1 MVTTKRTGRTVA
13 ETPLPLVRR
22 LLGAADET
30 EVLVGG
36 QALSVWIVK
45 YGLQLTTDLPVIAR
59 ATDFL
64 TQSAVATA
72 SVEKFARAINGK
84 ASFPRRLDLTAL
96 VGQVE
101 LVISDESYINVDVI
115 FRIIGLDPA
124 KVLARAVR
132 VELPGSTTFLV
143 MHPFDLLKSRLA
155 NLHELREKQNNKGVA
170 QLRLGID
177 VARAYIQEQAA
188 HYLPAETG
196 AGRSPIQSLVTEIEK
211 LAIDDAGRK
220 VAKRWGVHVADA
232 IDPSLIPTGAFWTR
246 KWPTL
251 KALMSA
257 QYALGFTAPDSTSAA
272 AKKAARRRS
281 CEAPPRPTTSVG
293 GATARFDRPG

>member
-1 MVTTKRTGRTVA
+1 MKRASRTVA
-13 ETPLPLVRR
+13 ETPLPLVKR

-45 YGLQLTTDLPVIAR
+45 YGLQLPADLPVVTR
-59 ATDFL
+59 DTDFL

-84 ASFPRRLDLTAL
+84 ASFPRRLDMTAL

-101 LVISDESYINVDVI
+101 LATSDESYINVDVI
-115 FRIIGLDPA
+115 FRIVGLDPA

-132 VELPGSTTFLV
+132 VELPGSITFLV

-155 NLHELREKQNNKGVA
+155 NLHELREKQNDKGAA
-170 QLRLGID
+170 QLRLAID
-177 VARAYIQEQAA
+177 VARAYLQEQAA
-188 HYLPAETG
+188 RYPPAETG
-196 AGRSPIQSLVTEIEK
+196 AGRSPVQTLVSEIEK
-211 LAIDDAGRK
+211 MAIDDAGRK
-220 VAKRWGVHVADA
+220 AAKRWGVHVADA
-232 IDPSLIPTGAFWTR
+232 IDPSLIPAGAFWTR

-251 KALMSA
+251 KVLMSA
-257 QYALGFTAPDSTSAA
+257 DCASRVAPASGPTTGN
-272 AKKAARRRS
+272 KPARRR
-281 CEAPPRPTTSVG
+281 R
-293 GATARFDRPG
+293 

>member
-1 MVTTKRTGRTVA
+1 MVTKRASRTVA
-13 ETPLPLVRR
+13 ETPLPLVKR
-22 LLGAADET
+22 LLGASDET

-45 YGLQLTTDLPVIAR
+45 YGLQLPLDLPVITR
-59 ATDFL
+59 DTDFL
-64 TQSAVATA
+64 TQSAAATA

-84 ASFPRRLDLTAL
+84 ASFPRRLALTAL

-101 LVISDESYINVDVI
+101 LAVSDDTYINVDVI
-115 FRIIGLDPA
+115 FKVIGLDPA

-132 VELPGSTTFLV
+132 VDLSGGVRFLV

-155 NLHELREKQNNKGVA
+155 NLHELRDKQNDKGAA

-177 VARAYIQEQAA
+177 VARAYLREQAA
-188 HYLPAETG
+188 RYPAAETG
-196 AGRSPIQSLVTEIEK
+196 AGRSPIQTLVSEIEK
-211 LAIDDAGRK
+211 MAIDDAGRK

-232 IDPSLIPTGAFWTR
+232 IDPSLIPAGAFWTR

-251 KALMSA
+251 KGLMSTA
-257 QYALGFTAPDSTSAA
+257 YASGFAAPDSI
-272 AKKAARRRS
+272 KKAARRR
-281 CEAPPRPTTSVG
+281 P
-293 GATARFDRPG
+293 

>member
-1 MVTTKRTGRTVA
+1 MVTNRTGRALA
-13 ETPLPLVRR
+13 ETPLPLVKR

-45 YGLQLTTDLPVIAR
+45 YGLQLPADLPVITR
-59 ATDFL
+59 DTDFL
-64 TQSAVATA
+64 TQSAAATE
-72 SVEKFARAINGK
+72 SVERFARAVSGK
-84 ASFPRRLDLTAL
+84 ASFPRRLDMTAL

-101 LVISDESYINVDVI
+101 LAVSDETYINVDVI
-115 FRIIGLDPA
+115 FKLVGLDPA

-155 NLHELREKQNNKGVA
+155 NLHELREKQNDKGVA

-177 VARAYIQEQAA
+177 VARAYLQEQAA
-188 HYLPAETG
+188 RYPAAETG
-196 AGRSPIQSLVTEIEK
+196 AGRSPVQTLVSEIEK

-220 VAKRWGVHVADA
+220 VAKRWGIHVADA
-232 IDPSLIPTGAFWTR
+232 IDPSLIPAGAFWTR
-246 KWPTL
+246 KWPAL
-251 KALMSA
+251 SALMSTK
-257 QYALGFTAPDSTSAA
+257 YASGFAAPHSAPA
-272 AKKAARRRS
+272 TVRKAARQH
-281 CEAPPRPTTSVG
+281 P
-293 GATARFDRPG
+293 

>member
-1 MVTTKRTGRTVA
+1 MVTTKRAGRTVA
-13 ETPLPLVRR
+13 ETPLPLVKR
-22 LLGAADET
+22 LLGAADQN

-45 YGLQLTTDLPVIAR
+45 YGLQLPADLPVITR
-59 ATDFL
+59 DTDFL

-101 LVISDESYINVDVI
+101 LAVSDESYVNVDVI
-115 FRIIGLDPA
+115 FQIVGLDPA

-132 VELPGSTTFLV
+132 VELSGSTTFLL

-155 NLHELREKQNNKGVA
+155 NLHELREKQNAKGAA
-170 QLRLGID
+170 QLRLAID
-177 VARAYIQEQAA
+177 VARAYLQEQAA
-188 HYLPAETG
+188 RYPAAETG
-196 AGRSPIQSLVTEIEK
+196 AGRSPIQTLVSEIEK
-211 LAIDDAGRK
+211 MAIDDAGRK

-232 IDPSLIPTGAFWTR
+232 IDPSLIPAGAFWTR

-251 KALMSA
+251 EALMSVE
-257 QYALGFTAPDSTSAA
+257 YASGFAAPGSPAA
-272 AKKAARRRS
+272 AKKTAPRR
-281 CEAPPRPTTSVG
+281 PREPQ
-293 GATARFDRPG
+293 

>member
-1 MVTTKRTGRTVA
+1 MVTKRASRTVA

-36 QALSVWIVK
+36 QALSVWIIR
-45 YGLQLTTDLPVIAR
+45 YGLQLPLDLPVITRDA
-59 ATDFL
+59 DFL
-64 TQSAVATA
+64 TQSAAAKA

-84 ASFPRRLDLTAL
+84 ASFPRRLALTAL

-101 LVISDESYINVDVI
+101 LAVSDETYINVDVI
-115 FRIIGLDPA
+115 FKVIGLDPA

-132 VELPGSTTFLV
+132 VELTGSTTFLV

-155 NLHELREKQNNKGVA
+155 NLHELREKQNDQGAA
-170 QLRLGID
+170 QLRLGIS
-177 VARAYIQEQAA
+177 VARAYLREQAA
-188 HYLPAETG
+188 RYSAAETG
-196 AGRSPIQSLVTEIEK
+196 AGRSPIQTLVSEIEK
-211 LAIDDAGRK
+211 LAINDAGRK

-232 IDPSLIPTGAFWTR
+232 IDPSLIPAGAFWTR

-251 KALMSA
+251 NGLMSA
-257 QYALGFTAPDSTSAA
+257 EYAACFKAPDRAPAA
-272 AKKAARRRS
+272 VRKAPRRH
-281 CEAPPRPTTSVG
+281 T
-293 GATARFDRPG
+293 

>member
-1 MVTTKRTGRTVA
+1 MVTKHPSRTVA
-13 ETPLPLVRR
+13 ETPLPLVKR
-22 LLGAADET
+22 LLGAADDT

-45 YGLQLTTDLPVIAR
+45 YGLQLPLDLPVITR
-59 ATDFL
+59 DTDFL
-64 TQSAVATA
+64 TQSAAATA

-84 ASFPRRLDLTAL
+84 ASFPRRLALTAL

-101 LVISDESYINVDVI
+101 LAVSDETYVNVDVI
-115 FRIIGLDPA
+115 FKVIGLDPA

-155 NLHELREKQNNKGVA
+155 NLHELREKQNDKGAA
-170 QLRLGID
+170 QLRLGLD
-177 VARAYIQEQAA
+177 VARAYLQEQAA
-188 HYLPAETG
+188 RYPAAETG
-196 AGRSPIQSLVTEIEK
+196 AGRSPIQTLVSEIEK
-211 LAIDDAGRK
+211 MAIDDAGRK

-232 IDPSLIPTGAFWTR
+232 IDPSLIPAGAFWTR
-246 KWPTL
+246 KWPGL

-257 QYALGFTAPDSTSAA
+257 EYASGFRAPASAPTAT
-272 AKKAARRRS
+272 KK
-281 CEAPPRPTTSVG
+281 
-293 GATARFDRPG
+293 TARYRT

>member
-1 MVTTKRTGRTVA
+1 MVTKRASRAAA
-13 ETPLPLVRR
+13 ETPLPLVKR

-45 YGLQLTTDLPVIAR
+45 YGLQLPPDLPVITR
-59 ATDFL
+59 DTHFL
-64 TQSAVATA
+64 TQSAAAEA

-84 ASFPRRLDLTAL
+84 ASFPRRLALTAL

-101 LVISDESYINVDVI
+101 LTVSDETYINVDVI
-115 FRIIGLDPA
+115 FKVVGLDPA

-155 NLHELREKQNNKGVA
+155 NLHELREKQNDKGVA
-170 QLRLGID
+170 QLRLGVD
-177 VARAYIQEQAA
+177 VARAYLQEQAA
-188 HYLPAETG
+188 RYPAAETG
-196 AGRSPIQSLVTEIEK
+196 AGRSPVQPLVSEIEK
-211 LAIDDAGRK
+211 MAIEDAGRK

-232 IDPSLIPTGAFWTR
+232 IDPSLIPAGAFWTR

-251 KALMSA
+251 KGLMSA
-257 QYALGFTAPDSTSAA
+257 GYASGFAVPVSVQASTE
-272 AKKAARRRS
+272 KTARRR
-281 CEAPPRPTTSVG
+281 P
-293 GATARFDRPG
+293 

>member
-1 MVTTKRTGRTVA
+1 MVTTKRAGRAVVD
-13 ETPLPLVRR
+13 TPLPLVKR

-45 YGLQLTTDLPVIAR
+45 YGLQLPADLPVITR
-59 ATDFL
+59 DTDFL
-64 TQSAVATA
+64 TQSAAVTA

-101 LVISDESYINVDVI
+101 LALSDESYINVDVI
-115 FRIIGLDPA
+115 FRIVGLDPA

-132 VELPGSTTFLV
+132 VELPGATTFLV

-155 NLHELREKQNNKGVA
+155 NLHELREKQNDKGAA
-170 QLRLGID
+170 QLRLAID
-177 VARAYIQEQAA
+177 VARAWLQEQAA
-188 HYLPAETG
+188 RYPPAETG
-196 AGRSPIQSLVTEIEK
+196 AGRSPIQTLVSEIEK

-232 IDPSLIPTGAFWTR
+232 IDPSLIPAGPFWTR
-246 KWPTL
+246 KWSAL
-251 KALMSA
+251 KALMSDG
-257 QYALGFTAPDSTSAA
+257 YAERFVAPPALIR
-272 AKKAARRRS
+272 AARPRR
-281 CEAPPRPTTSVG
+281 
-293 GATARFDRPG
+293 

>member
-1 MVTTKRTGRTVA
+1 MVTRRPSRTVA
-13 ETPLPLVRR
+13 ETPLPLVKR
-22 LLGAADET
+22 LLGAADGT

-45 YGLQLTTDLPVIAR
+45 YGLLLPTDLPVITRDTA
-59 ATDFL
+59 FL
-64 TQSAVATA
+64 TQSAAATA

-101 LVISDESYINVDVI
+101 LSISDDAYVNVNVDVI
-115 FRIIGLDPA
+115 FQIVGLDPA

-132 VELPGSTTFLV
+132 VELAAATTFLV

-155 NLHELREKQNNKGVA
+155 NLHALREKQNEKGAA
-170 QLRLGID
+170 QLRLAID
-177 VARAYIQEQAA
+177 VARAYLQEQAVRYTA
-188 HYLPAETG
+188 AETG
-196 AGRSPIQSLVTEIEK
+196 AGRSPVQTLVSEIEK

-232 IDPSLIPTGAFWTR
+232 IDPSLIPAGLFWTR
-246 KWPTL
+246 KWTGL
-251 KALMSA
+251 KALMSLK
-257 QYALGFTAPDSTSAA
+257 YASGFAA
-272 AKKAARRRS
+272 
-281 CEAPPRPTTSVG
+281 PTTAKEV
-293 GATARFDRPG
+293 ARQR

>member
-1 MVTTKRTGRTVA
+1 MTKRISRTVA

-22 LLGAADET
+22 LLGATDET

-45 YGLQLTTDLPVIAR
+45 YGLPLPLDLPVITR
-59 ATDFL
+59 DTDFL
-64 TQSAVATA
+64 TQSSAAKA

-84 ASFPRRLDLTAL
+84 ASFPRRLALTAL

-101 LVISDESYINVDVI
+101 LDVSDETYINVDVI
-115 FRIIGLDPA
+115 FKIIGLDPA

-132 VELPGSTTFLV
+132 VELSGATTFLV

-155 NLHELREKQNNKGVA
+155 NLHELRDKQNDKGAA
-170 QLRLGID
+170 QLRLAID
-177 VARAYIQEQAA
+177 VARAYLREQAA
-188 HYLPAETG
+188 RYAPAETG
-196 AGRSPIQSLVTEIEK
+196 AGRSPIQTLVSEIEK

-232 IDPSLIPTGAFWTR
+232 IDPSLIPAGVFWVR
-246 KWPTL
+246 KWPAL
-251 KALMSA
+251 RGLMSA
-257 QYALGFTAPDSTSAA
+257 EYAGGFTAPLT
-272 AKKAARRRS
+272 
-281 CEAPPRPTTSVG
+281 APP
-293 GATARFDRPG
+293 ATKKNRQRSP

>member
-13 ETPLPLVRR
+13 ETPLPLVKR
-22 LLGAADET
+22 LLGAADDT

-36 QALSVWIVK
+36 QALSVWIVR
-45 YGLQLTTDLPVIAR
+45 YGLPLPTDLPVITR
-59 ATDFL
+59 DTDFL
-64 TQSAVATA
+64 TQSAGATA
-72 SVEKFARAINGK
+72 SVENFARAINGK

-101 LVISDESYINVDVI
+101 LAVSDESYINVDVI
-115 FRIIGLDPA
+115 FKLVGLDPA

-132 VELPGSTTFLV
+132 VELPGAITFLV

-155 NLHELREKQNNKGVA
+155 NLHELREKQNDKGAA
-170 QLRLGID
+170 QLRLAIA
-177 VARAYIQEQAA
+177 VARAYLQEQAA
-188 HYLPAETG
+188 RYPPTETG
-196 AGRSPIQSLVTEIEK
+196 AGRSPIQTLVSEIEK

-232 IDPSLIPTGAFWTR
+232 IDPSLIPSGAFWTR

-251 KALMSA
+251 KVLMSTG
-257 QYALGFTAPDSTSAA
+257 YASGFAAPFPAPTAT
-272 AKKAARRRS
+272 KNAARRH
-281 CEAPPRPTTSVG
+281 P
-293 GATARFDRPG
+293 

>member
-1 MVTTKRTGRTVA
+1 MVTKRTGRTVT
-13 ETPLPLVRR
+13 ETPLPLVKR
-22 LLGAADET
+22 LLGASDET

-45 YGLQLTTDLPVIAR
+45 YGLQLPHDLPVITR
-59 ATDFL
+59 DTDFL

-84 ASFPRRLDLTAL
+84 AIFPRRLDLTAL

-101 LVISDESYINVDVI
+101 LAVSDETYINVDVI
-115 FRIIGLDPA
+115 FQVVGLDPA

-132 VELPGSTTFLV
+132 VELPGATTFLV

-155 NLHELREKQNNKGVA
+155 NLHELREKQNDKGAA
-170 QLRLGID
+170 QLRLAVD
-177 VARAYIQEQAA
+177 VARAYLQEQAA
-188 HYLPAETG
+188 RYPPAETG
-196 AGRSPIQSLVTEIEK
+196 AGRSPIQTLVSEIEK

-220 VAKRWGVHVADA
+220 VSVRWGVHVADA
-232 IDPSLIPTGAFWTR
+232 IDPSLIPAGAFWTR

-251 KALMSA
+251 KGLMSA
-257 QYALGFTAPDSTSAA
+257 AYASGFAATDSAPAPG
-272 AKKAARRRS
+272 KKATRRRS
-281 CEAPPRPTTSVG
+281 
-293 GATARFDRPG
+293 